1 MVLGMDGSTAAEA
14 VATLR
19 AGIDALL
26 SAPSLSALSSV
37 ELTELLAE
45 LEVQRRR
52 LEAVDQ
58 VVLAETVERGVAGEY
73 GCSGAG
79 ELLMTRLRVSPG
91 EARAR
96 LGRARDLGPRCTVTG
111 AALEPILPTVAGAVR
126 AGQISTAHTAVITRC
141 LAAVPGE
148 MAHEVVPV
156 AERMLV
162 EAARHEHPGQLARTA
177 ALLLARIDPDGAEPR
192 DREIERRREFTL
204 IKNADGTSR
213 PRGYFTAEL
222 TAAWEAILD
231 SLAAPVPAQ
240 DGLPDDRTP
249 GQRRHD
255 ALADAALRLI
265 RSDTLPAAGG
275 VPVTILATTTL
286 AELIDVAG
294 FATTGHG
301 DPMPIPQLLQIAC
314 DGEFIPVIF
323 NDAGGIVAF
332 GRGRRLASRGQRLA
346 LVARDGGCTFPGC
359 DRPAAW
365 TEVHHI
371 LPWNDGGHT
380 DTDNMCLLCRYH
392 HREFERRGWQ
402 VTMAADG
409 MPEWIPPPWIDPD
422 RKPIRNH
429 AHHLTDFDFRRA
441 AGSIP
446 A

>member
-1 MVLGMDGSTAAEA
+1 MDGFAAAEA
-14 VATLR
+14 VATVR

-26 SAPSLSALSSV
+26 SAPLTAATST

-58 VVLAETVERGVAGEY
+58 VLVAETVERGVAGEY
-73 GCSGAG
+73 ARTSPAD
-79 ELLMTRLRVSPG
+79 LLVTLLRITPA
-91 EARAR
+91 EAKAR
-96 LGRARDLGPRCTVTG
+96 VGRARDVGPRRAFTG
-111 AALEPILPTVAGAVR
+111 EALTPILPTVAGAVR
-126 AGQISTAHTAVITRC
+126 AGEISTAHTAVITRC
-141 LAAVPGE
+141 LAAIPGG
-148 MAHEVVPV
+148 MPYEVVPV

-162 EAARHEHPGQLARTA
+162 EAARHEHPGQLAKTA
-177 ALLLARIDPDGAEPR
+177 LLLLARIDPDGAEPR

-286 AELIDVAG
+286 AELIDGVG

-332 GRGRRLASRGQRLA
+332 GRGRRLASRGQRLV
-346 LVARDGGCTFPGC
+346 LVARDGGCSFPGC

-380 DTDNMCLLCRYH
+380 DIDNMCLLCRYH

-409 MPEWIPPPWIDPD
+409 MPEWIPPAWIDPD
-422 RKPIRNH
+422 RKPMRNR
-429 AHHLTDFDFRRA
+429 AHHLTDFDFSPTRELA
-441 AGSIP
+441 SA
-446 A
+446 